1 MLRSRTG
8 VSFRP
13 PQQPRL
19 RRGPLALARRRRRA
33 AAGAIVAVPHRAA
46 RRGAGVRWR
55 VDARASIV
63 RPDENVFDSPRDG
76 LCSLFPSLRFAA
88 HRRTAASRDGDARRS
103 RASRGGLRA
112 AATPPR
118 TRPRVVRRSRARP
131 RRRDDHDVG
140 GVAVAVAVAVA
151 VVAAVVVVVVPFP
164 SRGAA
169 SSRMGRRGGT
179 GSRIRSW
186 RWPRRSRKAR
196 GWRCSRGSRLAQS

>member
-1 MLRSRTG
+1 MVRSRTG

-46 RRGAGVRWR
+46 RRGAGLRWR

-63 RPDENVFDSPRDG
+63 RSDENVFDSPRDG

-88 HRRTAASRDGDARRS
+88 HRRTAASRDGDARRT

-112 AATPPR
+112 VATPPR
-118 TRPRVVRRSRARP
+118 TRPRVVRRARARP
-131 RRRDDHDVG
+131 RRRDDHDVA
-140 GVAVAVAVAVA
+140 GVAVAVAV
-151 VVAAVVVVVVPFP
+151 VVVVVVVVPFP

-179 GSRIRSW
+179 RSRIRSW

-196 GWRCSRGSRLAQS
+196 GWRCSRGSRRAQS